1 MMDFS
6 QLLQQGAASA
16 WFFIPSAVLLGALH
30 GLEPGHSK
38 TMMAAFII
46 AVRGTVWQ
54 AALLAI
60 AATFSH
66 TAIVWAVALAGLYY
80 GPNFSAEAT
89 EPYFLLAS
97 GVLIVG
103 VALWIMLRTYREQ
116 QATKARLAY
125 QKKAQSN
132 LTRVID
138 TGHGL
143 VDLMLV
149 SEGGNARFQAKFK
162 NTRGMDKKP
171 PNAKELI
178 LDTMR
183 DDGSKQT
190 FRFLT
195 KGDYLETIDPVPAP
209 RTFDIVLTWD
219 HDDHEHVYHESFRPA
234 NAGKPGVAGQL
245 DLGDMDAMDAHARS
259 HAMDIQKRFA
269 GRSVTTGQVIMFGLT
284 GGLLPC
290 PAAITVL
297 VLCLQLKQFSLG
309 LTLVICFSIGLA
321 LTLLFSGTVAAWG
334 MQKASKKW
342 KGFDAFADRVPYFS
356 SAIIIAVGLFTA
368 YSGYSHLLEG
378 HGVA

>member
-1 MMDFS
+1 MTDFS
-6 QLLQQGAASA
+6 QLLQQGATNA
-16 WFFIPSAVLLGALH
+16 WLFIPSAILLGALH

-54 AALLAI
+54 AFLLAI
-60 AATFSH
+60 AATVSH
-66 TAIVWAVALAGLYY
+66 TAIVWLVALAGIWY
-80 GPNFSAEAT
+80 GPSFSAEAT

-103 VALWIMLRTYREQ
+103 VALWMLLRTYREQ
-116 QATKARLAY
+116 QDTKARLAY
-125 QKKAQSN
+125 QQKAQSN
-132 LTRVID
+132 QTRVID

-149 SEGGNARFQAKFK
+149 NEGGSNRFRAKFK
-162 NTRGMDKKP
+162 NMRGVDKKP
-171 PNAKELI
+171 PAAKELI
-178 LDTMR
+178 LDTKR

-195 KGDYLETIDPVPAP
+195 KGDYLETIDAVPGP
-209 RTFDIVLTWD
+209 LSFDIVLTWD
-219 HDDHEHVYHESFRPA
+219 HDDHEHVYYESFRPHGA
-234 NAGKPGVAGQL
+234 AKPAAAGQL
-245 DLGDMDAMDAHARS
+245 DLGDMEAMDAHARS

-269 GRSVTTGQVIMFGLT
+269 GRTVTTGQVIMFGLT

-309 LTLVICFSIGLA
+309 LTLVLCFSIGLA

-356 SAIIIAVGLFTA
+356 SAVIIAVGLFTA
-368 YSGYSHLLEG
+368 YSGYSHLLQG
-378 HGVA
+378 HAA

>member
-6 QLLQQGAASA
+6 ELLRQGASNA
-16 WFFIPSAVLLGALH
+16 WFFVPSAILLGALH

-54 AALLAI
+54 AFLLAV
-60 AATFSH
+60 AATISH
-66 TAIVWAVALAGLYY
+66 TSIVWIVALAALWY
-80 GPNFSAEAT
+80 GPSFSAEAT

-97 GVLIVG
+97 GVIIVG
-103 VALWIMLRTYREQ
+103 VALWMVVRTYRDQ

-125 QKKAQSN
+125 REKSQSSQ
-132 LTRVID
+132 TRVID

-149 SEGGNARFQAKFK
+149 NEGGATRFRAKFK
-162 NTRGMDKKP
+162 NTRGIDKKP
-171 PNAKELI
+171 PAAKELI
-178 LDTMR
+178 LDTVR
-183 DDGSKQT
+183 DDGSKQN
-190 FRFLT
+190 FRFVS
-195 KGDYLETIDPVPAP
+195 KGDYLETLDAVSGPLN
-209 RTFDIVLTWD
+209 FDIVMTWD
-219 HDDHEHVYHESFRPA
+219 HDDHEHVYNDSFRPRGA
-234 NAGKPGVAGQL
+234 RNGQI
-245 DLGDMDAMDAHARS
+245 DLGDLDAMDPHARS
-259 HAMDIQKRFA
+259 HALDIQKRFN

-297 VLCLQLKQFSLG
+297 VLCLQLKEFSLG
-309 LTLVICFSIGLA
+309 VVLVLCFSIGLA

-356 SAIIIAVGLFTA
+356 SAIIITVGLFTA
-368 YSGYSHLLEG
+368 YSGYAHLMETHALT
-378 HGVA
+378 